1 MGLSHPQDRAMTRP
15 RRASGMP
22 AWGAGYGGLGDSSML
37 ANPSTEWCEAFAG
50 EIRRRRLAVS
60 SSLVKRSGAADT
72 PAQDRTRPMGLLDSS
87 APGTG
92 GWMLWDDAQSEM
104 HHGKCHANAM
114 HDAMEPRRGQ
124 PAPGR
129 RARWWRGLI
138 GVCRAFFPPRNFS
151 PLASRES
158 VDCAH
163 SSLPPPRILVVTGMY
178 LVATTSLAEA
188 KSSTC
193 LNGRA
198 DRGCGGVGRHKV
210 SSPGPG
216 RARRGK
222 ERRGRGE
229 ETKRNETRGKRGK
242 AEATARQPE
251 RRWSRGPRP
260 SSPRKSLPWEERGE
274 ATTRGEAG
282 KRRGGESRGARAE
295 GCCGRVWRVDAA
307 DVVRAPYSLTGD
319 VVRAPCS
326 RRTADG
332 KWKSNGWRH
341 CPGSAASTW
350 PDDPSRCFIRPGRR

>member
-124 PAPGR
+124 AAHGR

-188 KSSTC
+188 KEQHVPKWTC
-193 LNGRA
+193 RPWLRRRRA
-198 DRGCGGVGRHKV
+198 TQGFIAGTGTGTERKGAEG
-210 SSPGPG
+210 
-216 RARRGK
+216 
-222 ERRGRGE
+222 ERRGN
-229 ETKRNETRGKRGK
+229 ETKRNEGETWKGRSDGP
-242 AEATARQPE
+242 TARATVEQRSPSVVPAEIVALGGE
-251 RRWSRGPRP
+251 RRGDG
-260 SSPRKSLPWEERGE
+260 ER
-274 ATTRGEAG
+274 
-282 KRRGGESRGARAE
+282 
-295 GCCGRVWRVDAA
+295 
-307 DVVRAPYSLTGD
+307 
-319 VVRAPCS
+319 
-326 RRTADG
+326 
-332 KWKSNGWRH
+332 
-341 CPGSAASTW
+341 
-350 PDDPSRCFIRPGRR
+350 